1 MVTGGT
7 GAIGRACVELLAERG
22 ARVFATDILEE
33 PSPFENSS
41 ISQLRHDV
49 SEAQEWDRVVETILD
64 KCGRLDVL
72 VNNAA
77 IFHMTSLQDTLVDD
91 MDATYAANQRAV
103 YLGMKT
109 AAEPMIAAGKG
120 AIVNIASAAALRG
133 YPVMF
138 PYGTSK
144 WHVRGMTKYAAIDL
158 ARSGVRVNSIVPG
171 VIDTPAQ
178 ANNSPEAFEQM
189 LASIPFGRMGTARE
203 VANAVAFLASDE
215 ASYITGA
222 ELSVCGGITA

>member
-1 MVTGGT
+1 
-7 GAIGRACVELLAERG
+7 
-22 ARVFATDILEE
+22 
-33 PSPFENSS
+33 
-41 ISQLRHDV
+41 
-49 SEAQEWDRVVETILD
+49 
-64 KCGRLDVL
+64 
-72 VNNAA
+72 
-77 IFHMTSLQDTLVDD
+77 
-91 MDATYAANQRAV
+91 
-103 YLGMKT
+103 MKT